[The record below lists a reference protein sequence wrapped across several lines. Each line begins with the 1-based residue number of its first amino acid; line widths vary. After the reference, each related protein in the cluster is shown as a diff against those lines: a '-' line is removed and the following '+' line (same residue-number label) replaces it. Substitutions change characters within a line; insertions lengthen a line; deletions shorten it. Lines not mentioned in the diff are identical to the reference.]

1 MKAIIKTI
9 IQEPLAASIL
19 FLGVI
24 LVFAGVSIVVIMGG

>member
-19 FLGVI
+19 FLGII
-24 LVFAGVSIVVIMGG
+24 LVLGAVSIKVIMGG